1 MNRTCLE
8 EQRDPRWVQVMEGG
22 GEKERGIAQGEVTL
36 VWLVSRPPVLE
47 HEKEQVVYT
56 PVKKATMATA
66 APGCY
71 LG

>member
-8 EQRDPRWVQVMEGG
+8 KQQGSWWDSGDGV
-22 GEKERGIAQGEVTL
+22 EKERNSPRRRRD
-36 VWLVSRPPVLE
+36 VWPASRPPVLE

-56 PVKKATMATA
+56 PVKKATIATA